1 MRADVDLLEL
11 LCETPPPP
19 EVCDGVGILYV
30 RGPID
35 HHKNPL
41 GVGCSYEQTIEWFHC
56 LNDDPQVNAILFCID
71 SPGGLVSGLNA
82 TVRALRK
89 AKSKPVYAIADEMM
103 TSAAYA
109 ISCVAD
115 EILATPSAVVGSVG
129 VISTMC
135 SQARADKAMGLD
147 FVTITSGARKAD
159 GHPHMPIEDA
169 AVAVESERVDSL
181 AGQFFA
187 LVDESRDLSPDYL
200 RALEAGIFLGGE
212 AEELGLVDEV
222 IDVEEAIK
230 KIASAHLAQNGTI
243 SLAQPKGSGSGGV
256 TPPEASMLSAKAQ
269 IANLTRKMAASTSKK
284 ERAAL
289 ASQVTKLLA
298 ALPRAGTYKKT
309 YEKETE
315 ESSDEEEDEEE
326 EGGNETD
333 REEESDEDE
342 KKASKHM
349 EEEESAESEDDEKK
363 AESDDKDDHEPPEK
377 KESKKA
383 SAKIAALEAEVAEL
397 RKRDA
402 ARERNDAATAR
413 KNTIDA
419 ALRSKRITPAEA
431 KTLATKDGEYIAAF
445 LEARPKA
452 VVLSPEEALRPLPSG
467 AGAIG
472 RAEGGAPEAQVALSA
487 EQEKMLADVSDPK
500 LREAIVKNWAARN
513 AARETA

>member
-1 MRADVDLLEL
+1 
-11 LCETPPPP
+11 
-19 EVCDGVGILYV
+19 
-30 RGPID
+30 
-35 HHKNPL
+35 
-41 GVGCSYEQTIEWFHC
+41 
-56 LNDDPQVNAILFCID
+56 
-71 SPGGLVSGLNA
+71 
-82 TVRALRK
+82 
-89 AKSKPVYAIADEMM
+89 
-103 TSAAYA
+103 
-109 ISCVAD
+109 
-115 EILATPSAVVGSVG
+115 
-129 VISTMC
+129 
-135 SQARADKAMGLD
+135 
-147 FVTITSGARKAD
+147 
-159 GHPHMPIEDA
+159 
-169 AVAVESERVDSL
+169 
-181 AGQFFA
+181 
-187 LVDESRDLSPDYL
+187 
-200 RALEAGIFLGGE
+200 
-212 AEELGLVDEV
+212 
-222 IDVEEAIK
+222 
-230 KIASAHLAQNGTI
+230 
-243 SLAQPKGSGSGGV
+243 
-256 TPPEASMLSAKAQ
+256 MLSAKAQ

-289 ASQVTKLLA
+289 ASQVSKLLA

-349 EEEESAESEDDEKK
+349 EEEESAESEEDEKK
-363 AESDDKDDHEPPEK
+363 AEDDSPEKKDEDK

-383 SAKIAALEAEVAEL
+383 SAELAALRAEVKEL

-402 ARERNDAATAR
+402 ARTKADEANAR
-413 KNTIDA
+413 TNTIQA
-419 ALRSKRITPAEA
+419 ALRAKRITPAEA

-472 RAEGGAPEAQVALSA
+472 RAEGGAPEAQVTLSV